1 MDRVT
6 GLGRAMFAALGLM
19 IGGVLASSMG
29 AVWADTENGDGGDA
43 EGGDVA
49 VVCDRAPKRCWG
61 LGEARDLATS
71 PRLASAMCSGC
82 SSPVTRR
89 PC

>member
-6 GLGRAMFAALGLM
+6 GLGRAIFATLVLL
-19 IGGVLASSMG
+19 IGDVPASSMG

-49 VVCDRAPKRCWG
+49 VGCDRAP
-61 LGEARDLATS
+61 
-71 PRLASAMCSGC
+71 
-82 SSPVTRR
+82 
-89 PC
+89 